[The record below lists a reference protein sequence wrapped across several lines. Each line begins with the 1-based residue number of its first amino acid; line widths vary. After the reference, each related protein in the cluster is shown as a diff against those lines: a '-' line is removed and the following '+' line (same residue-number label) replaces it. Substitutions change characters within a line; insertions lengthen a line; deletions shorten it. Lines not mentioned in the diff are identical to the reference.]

1 MKLTKKIHKTV
12 LGLASVL
19 FLTSCGDFL
28 NLIPKNERIVSE
40 LSDVKTE
47 LLAFWAGHTYSVL
60 PIPTYGSTSLS
71 LMLYNDVNALLAI
84 YEDNLN
90 LLHFNDHGD
99 ITQSIMNNYY
109 YQSAEWKSLSLAT
122 ALWRDGYGTMGM
134 MNAVIDDL
142 NHICPTP
149 QLTPDPKLYASIKA
163 EAHTLRAWTLLKLME
178 FFTPY
183 DNAEL
188 GLPVNL
194 DTEDVEAK
202 PRLTQQEVYD
212 IILNEVKEAEALQ
225 AERIDFNFMYSP
237 YMLDCIRA
245 ELYLYKAGSAA
256 GQQGDWE
263 KAEAYSAQAIEGYKP
278 ETSANMLRG
287 YFEAD
292 AIGYTTDSPYYGLR
306 IASKRTCRIGN
317 TFTGIWGKNNAQQ
330 ISDELYN
337 LYQPGDIRLQAWFV
351 AGEVDGVPAMF
362 VRKPTVSEWGPV
374 SDLTVIYRKAELYLA
389 NAEAKCR
396 LGKTDEA
403 EAMLLA
409 FRQARIP
416 GYGKFIDKAHLLD
429 EIVTERRCEL
439 CYENGTRFVDMKRLG
454 LSISRQAF
462 SKKGTETEIFTLE
475 PNDYRY
481 TLPIPAE
488 LELDYNNIEQNPGW
502 GSVID

>member
-1 MKLTKKIHKTV
+1 MKLMTIKPKTV
-12 LGLASVL
+12 IGVAMMLC
-19 FLTSCGDFL
+19 LTSCGEFL

-47 LLAFWAGHTYSVL
+47 LLSFWAGHTYSVL

-71 LMLYNDVNALLAI
+71 LMLYNDVNAQLAL

-90 LLHFNDHGD
+90 LLHFNDHSD

-109 YQSAEWKSLSLAT
+109 YQLAEWKSLSLAT
-122 ALWRDGYGTMGM
+122 NLWRDGYGTIGM

-142 NHICPTP
+142 KHICPTP
-149 QLTPDPKLYASIKA
+149 EQTPDPRLYASLKA
-163 EAHTLRAWTLLKLME
+163 EAHSLRAWTLLKLME

-212 IILNEVKEAEALQ
+212 IILREIEDAESLQ
-225 AERIDFNFMYSP
+225 AERKDFNFMYSP
-237 YMLDCIRA
+237 YILDCIRA
-245 ELYLYKAGSAA
+245 ELYLYKAGSDA
-256 GQQGDWE
+256 GQPDDWE
-263 KAEAYSAQAIEGYKP
+263 KAEKYSAKAIENYKP
-278 ETSANMLRG
+278 ESSPNMLRG

-292 AIGYTTDSPYYGLR
+292 AISYTTDNPYYGLR

-330 ISDELYN
+330 ISEELFN
-337 LYQPGDIRLQAWFV
+337 LYDPADIRLQAWFV
-351 AGEVDGVPAMF
+351 AGDVDGVPAMF
-362 VRKPTVSEWGPV
+362 VRKPAVSEWGPV
-374 SDLTVIYRKAELYLA
+374 SDLMVIYRKAELYLT
-389 NAEAKCR
+389 NAEAKCHQ
-396 LGKTDEA
+396 GKTDEA
-403 EAMLLA
+403 ETMLRT

-416 GYGKFIDKAHLLD
+416 GYDQTIDKAHLLD
-429 EIVTERRCEL
+429 EIIKERRREL
-439 CYENGTRFVDMKRLG
+439 CYENGIRFIDMKRMR

-462 SKKGTETEIFTLE
+462 SKKGTETDIFTLE